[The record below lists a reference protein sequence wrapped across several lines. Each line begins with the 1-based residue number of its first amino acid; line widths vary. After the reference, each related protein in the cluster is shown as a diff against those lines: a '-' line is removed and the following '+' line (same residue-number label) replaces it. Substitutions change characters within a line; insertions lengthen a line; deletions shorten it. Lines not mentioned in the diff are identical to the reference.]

1 MPWHLSCS
9 ISKLICGKKATKQ
22 TKVLQYITQLFLE
35 ARSQVNKILNILFL
49 NIMGFVHSQDL
60 GVLSLDITWM
70 SYLHDCF

>member
-1 MPWHLSCS
+1 MPWHLSCF

-22 TKVLQYITQLFLE
+22 TKVLQYITQLFLK

-70 SYLHDCF
+70 S